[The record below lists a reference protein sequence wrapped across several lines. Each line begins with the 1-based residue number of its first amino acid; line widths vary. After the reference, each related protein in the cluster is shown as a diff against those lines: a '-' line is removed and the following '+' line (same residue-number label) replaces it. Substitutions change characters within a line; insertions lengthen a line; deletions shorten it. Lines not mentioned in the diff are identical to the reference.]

1 MSRKEKRRE
10 MMRRLRRAVPDVV
23 IAPEPF
29 PLMIAW
35 EYKRKNRK
43 NLRILFDITEWFPS
57 GKDLE
62 RWGRLGGLFLA
73 PLVWFHY
80 LMAAFLADGFIF
92 GENYKGRLLRKLMPR
107 KPHVELTYYPSRGLI
122 PAVIPSPP
130 GNELEL
136 SYSGKLN
143 REKGTEAFLKMVGK
157 LAGKEKGMKIRLM
170 LIGFYGNAK
179 EKKYLEDILAQLP
192 PNVSVEK
199 HGFLPLKEYLGRI
212 ASSHFFFDLR
222 ERTLENR
229 YSLPIKL
236 FYYMALGRPLFFS
249 DLPVIRSVMEPPSFL
264 HLVDPHDTDHLVEL
278 LRKYLQDPS
287 RYLEECREA
296 QELARH
302 EYAWENIAPQ
312 LTDFIH
318 KNLNV

>member
-1 MSRKEKRRE
+1 
-10 MMRRLRRAVPDVV
+10 
-23 IAPEPF
+23 
-29 PLMIAW
+29 
-35 EYKRKNRK
+35 
-43 NLRILFDITEWFPS
+43 
-57 GKDLE
+57 
-62 RWGRLGGLFLA
+62 
-73 PLVWFHY
+73 
-80 LMAAFLADGFIF
+80 MAAFLADGFIF